1 MKKMA
6 KDNKVKAINAAG
18 EETPKYY
25 KVKGKKKILVPIKA
39 KKTIAKKYY
48 GRKLASKKKYM
59 VQGKMR
65 KSIEIGKVAIILSG
79 RHMGKRCIITKILP
93 SGLLAVVGPYEVNGV
108 PLKRV
113 NPRYVVVTSTNIFKF
128 KNMEGLKDEFIK
140 LAEQIQDSSFV
151 KSLEIKKK
159 QKKLLSKK
167 NESLFMNDVIA
178 KIKELMK
185 EDPKMQKL
193 QKIQKQID
201 TLLKD
206 EITKDKIFAE
216 YLKSKFTL
224 RNDMA
229 LHKMKF

>member
-1 MKKMA
+1 MA
-6 KDNKVKAINAAG
+6 KDKKVKVKKAAG
-18 EETPKYY
+18 EETVKYY
-25 KVKGKKKILVPIKA
+25 RVKGKKKILIPIKA

-65 KSIEIGKVAIILSG
+65 KSIEVGKVAIILSG

-128 KNMEGLKDEFIK
+128 ENMAGLKDEFVK
-140 LAEQIQDSSFV
+140 LAEQIEDSSFV

-167 NESLFMNDVIA
+167 NESLFMNDVIT

-185 EDPKMQKL
+185 EDPKVQKL
-193 QKIQKQID
+193 QKIQKEID

-206 EITKDKIFAE
+206 EIAKNKIFAE

-224 RNDMA
+224 RNDMS

>member
-1 MKKMA
+1 MA
-6 KDNKVKAINAAG
+6 KDKKEKAKKAAG
-18 EETPKYY
+18 EETVKYY
-25 KVKGKKKILVPIKA
+25 RVKGKKKILIPVKA

-48 GRKLASKKKYM
+48 GRKLASKKKYI

-65 KSIEIGKVAIILSG
+65 KSIEVGKVAIILSG

-128 KNMEGLKDEFIK
+128 ENMAGLKDEFIK
-140 LAEQIQDSSFV
+140 LAEQIKDSSFV
-151 KSLEIKKK
+151 KSLDIRKK

-167 NESLFMNDVIA
+167 SEGLFMNDVIT

-185 EDPKMQKL
+185 EDPKMKNL
-193 QKIQKQID
+193 QKIQKEID

-206 EITKDKIFAE
+206 EIVKNKIFAE

-224 RNDMA
+224 RNDMT

>member
-1 MKKMA
+1 MA
-6 KDNKVKAINAAG
+6 KGNKEKSNKKNKGEGEVVKF
-18 EETPKYY
+18 Y
-25 KVKGKKKILVPIKA
+25 KVKGKKKILVPVKA

-48 GRKLASKKKYM
+48 GRKLASKKKYV
-59 VQGKMR
+59 VQGKIR

-79 RHMGKRCIITKILP
+79 RHMGKRCIITKILN
-93 SGLLAVVGPYEVNGV
+93 SGLLAVVGPYEINGV

-113 NPRYVVVTSTNIFKF
+113 NPRYVVVTSTNIFNF
-128 KNMEGLKDEFIK
+128 ENMAGLKDEFMK
-140 LAEQIQDSSFV
+140 LAEDINDNSFM

-167 NESLFMNDVIA
+167 NEALFMNDVIT

-185 EDPKMQKL
+185 EDPKMQQL
-193 QKIQKQID
+193 QKTQKAIGA
-201 TLLKD
+201 LLKD
-206 EITKDKIFAE
+206 QIMKNKIFTE

>member
-1 MKKMA
+1 MA
-6 KDNKVKAINAAG
+6 KDNKVKVKKATG
-18 EETPKYY
+18 EETLKYY
-25 KVKGKKKILVPIKA
+25 RVKGQKKILVPVKA

-48 GRKLASKKKYM
+48 GRKLASKKKYV
-59 VQGKMR
+59 VQGKIR
-65 KSIEIGKVAIILSG
+65 KSIEVGKVAIILSG

-128 KNMEGLKDEFIK
+128 ENMAGLKDEFVK

-151 KSLEIKKK
+151 KSLDIKKR

-167 NESLFMNDVIA
+167 NESLFMNDVIT

-185 EDPKMQKL
+185 EDPKVKNL
-193 QKIQKQID
+193 QIIQKQID

-206 EITKDKIFAE
+206 EISKNKIFAE

>member
-1 MKKMA
+1 MA
-6 KDNKVKAINAAG
+6 KDKKEKAKKAAG
-18 EETPKYY
+18 EETVKYY
-25 KVKGKKKILVPIKA
+25 RVKGKKKILIPVKA

-48 GRKLASKKKYM
+48 GRKLASKKKYI

-65 KSIEIGKVAIILSG
+65 KSIEVGKVAIILSG

-128 KNMEGLKDEFIK
+128 ENMAGLKDEFIK
-140 LAEQIQDSSFV
+140 LAEQIKDSSFV
-151 KSLEIKKK
+151 KSLDIKKK

-167 NESLFMNDVIA
+167 SEGLFMNDVIT

-185 EDPKMQKL
+185 EDPKMKNL
-193 QKIQKQID
+193 QKIQKEID

-206 EITKDKIFAE
+206 EIAKNKIFAE

-224 RNDMA
+224 RNDMT

>member
-1 MKKMA
+1 MA
-6 KDNKVKAINAAG
+6 KDIKVKAKNAAG
-18 EETPKYY
+18 EETLKYY
-25 KVKGKKKILVPIKA
+25 RVKGKKKILIPIKA

-59 VQGKMR
+59 VQGKIR
-65 KSIEIGKVAIILSG
+65 KSIEVGKVAIILSG
-79 RHMGKRCIITKILP
+79 KHMGKRCIITKVLP

-128 KNMEGLKDEFIK
+128 ENMAGLKDEFIK
-140 LAEQIQDSSFV
+140 LAEQIEDSSFV

-167 NESLFMNDVIA
+167 NESLFMNDVIT

-206 EITKDKIFAE
+206 EITKNKIFAE

>member
-1 MKKMA
+1 MA
-6 KDNKVKAINAAG
+6 KDNKGKVKKAAG
-18 EETPKYY
+18 EETVKYY
-25 KVKGKKKILVPIKA
+25 RVKGKKKILIPVKA

-48 GRKLASKKKYM
+48 GRKLASKKKYI

-65 KSIEIGKVAIILSG
+65 KSIEVGKVAIILSG
-79 RHMGKRCIITKILP
+79 KHMGKRCIITKVLT

-128 KNMEGLKDEFIK
+128 ENMAGLKDEFVK
-140 LAEQIQDSSFV
+140 LAEQIEDNSFV

-167 NESLFMNDVIA
+167 NEGLFMNDVIT

-185 EDPKMQKL
+185 EDPKMQQL
-193 QKIQKQID
+193 QKIQKEIG

-206 EITKDKIFAE
+206 EIAKNKIFAE